1 MPADELPPVLPET
14 PPAERTADPPD
25 ARDRLDALPRY
36 VEPDP
41 GAPEVR
47 LQGGNVG
54 GAVRVGRTVRRPAGP
69 WTPAVHTLLSHV
81 RSRGLDG
88 VPAPLG
94 IDEQGREVLEHLP
107 GEVVDLAEVSDARL
121 ASGAAWLARF
131 HDAVADLRPGPVRWR
146 LDDRDLA
153 PGEIVCH
160 HDATMY
166 NMLVAGPGADD
177 VVGVVDWDV
186 AGPGVPLDD
195 LAMLAWSGVP
205 FFTDPGAQEGARR
218 LRLLTRAYGEQAA
231 ALGRPAP
238 AAQAVAR
245 HVVVRMTA
253 SADRIAAGQ
262 EAGDP
267 GMLNL
272 LRVGEPART
281 RAGVAAYAARLAAL
295 LAALASSST

>member
-1 MPADELPPVLPET
+1 MPTDERPAGPPT
-14 PPAERTADPPD
+14 GPAPDP
-25 ARDRLDALPRY
+25 LDALPRY

-41 GAPEVR
+41 GAPEVT
-47 LQGGNVG
+47 LPGGNVG
-54 GAVRVGRTVRRPAGP
+54 GAVRVGPTVRRPAGP
-69 WTPAVHTLLSHV
+69 WTPTVHALLDHV

-94 IDEQGREVLEHLP
+94 IDAQGREVLEHLP
-107 GEVVDLAEVSDARL
+107 GEVVDLAEVTDARL
-121 ASGAAWLARF
+121 ASGAAWLARY
-131 HDAVADLRPGPVRWR
+131 HDAVADLRPVEARWR
-146 LDDRDLA
+146 LVDRDLA

-195 LAMLAWSGVP
+195 LVMFAWSGVP
-205 FFTDPGAQEGARR
+205 LYAEPGAQEGARR

-238 AAQAVAR
+238 AAQDVAR
-245 HVVVRMTA
+245 HVVPRMTA
-253 SADRIAAGQ
+253 STDRIAAGQ

-281 RAGVAAYAARLAAL
+281 RAGVAAYAARLTAL
-295 LAALASSST
+295 LAALASSPS